1 MKASLYYEVF
11 CPGCSSLIRSDIK
24 EISELPDIM
33 AITDLELV
41 PYGNAH
47 VISRDPP
54 TFQCQHGDKECY
66 GNWVELCAQKH
77 FPEQALQYIFCEE
90 SSLDFGDEAVKKCA
104 TEAGID
110 GDVILE
116 CAKGPEGPK
125 LHLEAA
131 DKTPDHKW
139 VPWMVIDGK
148 LKNKESVLEAICNAY
163 QGEKPASC
171 KQFQAAPKVKA
182 SLYYEAYCPGCEYL
196 IKNELKEFHDMPDMM
211 AITDLELVPYG
222 NAHVI
227 TRDPPTFQCQHGD
240 KECYGNWVELCG
252 QKHFPEKSW
261 EFILCE
267 ETSTDFSDEGIK
279 KCATEAGINADEI
292 LECAKGPEGPKL
304 HLEAADKTPD
314 HEWVPWMVIDGK
326 LMGEHDTV
334 LQMVCD
340 AYQGEKPASCK
351 QFQAAP
357 KVKASLYYEAYCP
370 GCEYLIKNELKEFHD
385 MPDMM
390 AITDL
395 ELVPYGNAHVITRDP
410 PTFQCQHGDKECYGN
425 WVELCVQKHF
435 YEQSWNYILCQE
447 DSVDFSDEGIKKCA
461 TEAGIDGDVILE
473 CAKGTEGPK
482 LHLEAADKTPD
493 HKWVPWV
500 VVDGKL
506 MGEEDNFLKM
516 VCDAY
521 QGEKPASCK

>member
-1 MKASLYYEVF
+1 M
-11 CPGCSSLIRSDIK
+11 
-24 EISELPDIM
+24 
-33 AITDLELV
+33 
-41 PYGNAH
+41 
-47 VISRDPP
+47 
-54 TFQCQHGDKECY
+54 
-66 GNWVELCAQKH
+66 
-77 FPEQALQYIFCEE
+77 
-90 SSLDFGDEAVKKCA
+90 
-104 TEAGID
+104 
-110 GDVILE
+110 
-116 CAKGPEGPK
+116 
-125 LHLEAA
+125 
-131 DKTPDHKW
+131 
-139 VPWMVIDGK
+139 
-148 LKNKESVLEAICNAY
+148 
-163 QGEKPASC
+163 
-171 KQFQAAPKVKA
+171 
-182 SLYYEAYCPGCEYL
+182 
-196 IKNELKEFHDMPDMM
+196 
-211 AITDLELVPYG
+211 
-222 NAHVI
+222 
-227 TRDPPTFQCQHGD
+227 
-240 KECYGNWVELCG
+240 
-252 QKHFPEKSW
+252 
-261 EFILCE
+261 
-267 ETSTDFSDEGIK
+267 
-279 KCATEAGINADEI
+279 
-292 LECAKGPEGPKL
+292 
-304 HLEAADKTPD
+304 
-314 HEWVPWMVIDGK
+314 
-326 LMGEHDTV
+326 
-334 LQMVCD
+334 
-340 AYQGEKPASCK
+340 
-351 QFQAAP
+351 
-357 KVKASLYYEAYCP
+357 KASLYYEAYCP